1 MGKEIE
7 KKYLVDHAKWQKT
20 AKPKGEL
27 YRQGYLVA
35 DSNKTIRVRLT
46 EKSGWFLKF
55 CEKHTIP
62 IYSPH
67 DLRKIINLFAAFLH
81 PSVFL
86 NILTLGGF

>member
-46 EKSGWFLKF
+46 EKSG
-55 CEKHTIP
+55 
-62 IYSPH
+62 
-67 DLRKIINLFAAFLH
+67 
-81 PSVFL
+81 
-86 NILTLGGF
+86 